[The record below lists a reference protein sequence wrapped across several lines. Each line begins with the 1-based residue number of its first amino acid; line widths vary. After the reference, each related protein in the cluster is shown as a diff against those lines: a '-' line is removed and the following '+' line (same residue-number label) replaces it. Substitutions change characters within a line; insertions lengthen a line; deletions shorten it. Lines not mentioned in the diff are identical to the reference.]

1 MKSIIRSTV
10 IAASLSLASFS
21 QAAITYADPYST
33 GEGYTWLITMGSNGS
48 ESTAGFDVT
57 ADVGI
62 WSWRQ
67 SGSTPSRGW
76 THTSDWAK
84 LTLTESATLT
94 VIMGRNS
101 SVENP
106 SSPGSYLPVDK
117 LFPSFSIWTGTY
129 TSEEF
134 NSNHTYLNLDTITW
148 ATGIT
153 ALNGAVDNST
163 ETTATLTVQL
173 QPGDYTIALGGNGP
187 TLSGSQQG
195 YYASFSTSPIPEP
208 SSALL
213 GASLGG
219 LFLARRRR

>member
-1 MKSIIRSTV
+1 MKPTQLIATLSTLM
-10 IAASLSLASFS
+10 ALASVS

-33 GEGYTWLITMGSNGS
+33 GNGYTWLVELGANGS
-48 ESTAGFDVT
+48 ESTIGFDAT
-57 ADVGI
+57 TDVGI

-76 THTSDWAK
+76 THTSDWAS

-94 VIMGRNS
+94 IVMGRNA
-101 SVENP
+101 SVADP
-106 SSPGSYLPVDK
+106 SSPGNYLPVDK

-129 TSEEF
+129 TYEEF
-134 NSNHTYLNLDTITW
+134 GNNHTYLNLDTITW
-148 ATGIT
+148 AAGIT

-173 QPGDYTIALGGNGP
+173 QPGTYTIALGGNGP
-187 TLSGSQQG
+187 TLSGSSQG

-213 GASLGG
+213 VASLGG
-219 LFLARRRR
+219 LFLAHRRR